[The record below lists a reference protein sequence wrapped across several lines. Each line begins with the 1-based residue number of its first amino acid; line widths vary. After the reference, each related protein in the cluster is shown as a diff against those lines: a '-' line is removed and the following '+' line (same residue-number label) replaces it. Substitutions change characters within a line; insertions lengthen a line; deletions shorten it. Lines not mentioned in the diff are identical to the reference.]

1 MRSCRGIV
9 QSSEDS
15 GRTTLLNQVA
25 DDLVV
30 EVFDFRPLNPLPNI
44 FLLLSLESQLDEN
57 LLQLFV
63 DVINAELFERVFLE
77 WRFSVV
83 SGTSCRCYL
92 EDLKSEDILESI

>member
-1 MRSCRGIV
+1 
-9 QSSEDS
+9 
-15 GRTTLLNQVA
+15 
-25 DDLVV
+25 
-30 EVFDFRPLNPLPNI
+30 
-44 FLLLSLESQLDEN
+44 